1 MRTTAIADDM
11 RELLLS
17 TTTDADRSTP
27 LSAPDLRLLI
37 DLL

>member
-1 MRTTAIADDM
+1 MRTAAMADDM

-17 TTTDADRSTP
+17 TTADADRSIP